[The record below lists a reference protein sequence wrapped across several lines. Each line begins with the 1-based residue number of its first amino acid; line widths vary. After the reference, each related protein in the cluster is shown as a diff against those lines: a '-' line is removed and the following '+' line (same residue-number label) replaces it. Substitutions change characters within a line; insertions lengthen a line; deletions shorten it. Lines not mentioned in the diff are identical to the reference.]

1 MHDSLRINC
10 IRVNNNAKSNILK
23 EEKGEGF
30 FIIIIGLHNKEC
42 WNAKFPSRDC

>member
-1 MHDSLRINC
+1 MHGSFKNKLYSG
-10 IRVNNNAKSNILK
+10 NNAKSNIFK

-30 FIIIIGLHNKEC
+30 FIIIIALHNKEC